1 MAFTEAQIAACKV
14 YMKAEDEENS
24 VIEGFMD
31 AAAEY
36 LGLEPSEDLSPMEKL
51 AIHSLTLNYYDHR
64 DAVGTEADMPRG
76 LGPIIN
82 QIKIKQ
88 LATES

>member
-1 MAFTEAQIAACKV
+1 MAFTEAQIEACKV

-24 VIEGFMD
+24 VIEGFME

-36 LGLEPSEDLSPMEKL
+36 LGLEPSEDLSAQEKL
-51 AIHSLTLNYYDHR
+51 AVHSLALFYYDHR
-64 DAVGTEADMPRG
+64 DAVGAEADMPKG

-82 QIKIKQ
+82 QIKIRQ
-88 LATES
+88 IATE

>member
-1 MAFTEAQIAACKV
+1 
-14 YMKAEDEENS
+14 MKAEDEENS
-24 VIEGFMD
+24 VIEGFME

-51 AIHSLTLNYYDHR
+51 AIQSLTLYHYDHR
-64 DAVGTEADMPRG
+64 DAVGTEEDMPKG

-82 QIKIKQ
+82 KIKIRQ
-88 LATES
+88 IATE

>member
-1 MAFTEAQIAACKV
+1 MAFSAAQIAACKE
-14 YMKAEDEENS
+14 YMKAEEEKDS

-36 LGLEPSEDLSPMEKL
+36 MGLEASEDLTAQEKL
-51 AIHSLTLNYYDHR
+51 AIHSLALFYYDHR
-64 DAVGTEADMPRG
+64 DAVGAEADMPKG

-82 QIKIKQ
+82 QIKIRQ
-88 LATES
+88 ISTES